1 LNYEVL
7 QELLKEEEEK
17 EPFSA
22 LPFQWLEISTALLDR
37 WGIRDYKDTANP
49 VSVSDDVVEPDL
61 TRRLL
66 RDLREVRQAK
76 ARKGIDTIGDTHLQ
90 MDNLGMMEIN
100 EIRFLDRALDHL
112 RMLSASRH
120 DVEPEE
126 EENTVAPNGDYGSD
140 NTWDA

>member
-1 LNYEVL
+1 M
-7 QELLKEEEEK
+7 
-17 EPFSA
+17 
-22 LPFQWLEISTALLDR
+22 
-37 WGIRDYKDTANP
+37 GIRDYKDTANP
-49 VSVSDDVVEPDL
+49 ASASDDIVEPDL

-100 EIRFLDRALDHL
+100 EIRFLDHALDHL

-120 DVEPEE
+120 DLEQEE